1 MQLPI
6 NEALSGIFGSVS
18 LASWIFLIVPQ
29 LWENF
34 RNQSAEGLSTL
45 FLIIWLLGDICN
57 LIGALWARL
66 LPTVVALG
74 IYFCLVDFIMLAQ
87 LIYYNHYRSRKR
99 HRLPQT
105 RRAEHRPGPSA
116 TDPLLPDTEASHTT
130 KHPAHQRRD
139 SLSQAFSDNS
149 SPNEAIR
156 NVVSVFLVL
165 FVGTAGWFVAWKTG
179 AWGPQGDTPDT
190 MAPFGALV
198 LGYASSFF
206 YLTARLPQIYTNLK
220 RQSCSGL
227 SILFFILSTVG
238 NLTYGA
244 SILSFSLEHNY
255 LLKNTPWLLGS
266 IGTLVQDFVI
276 FGQFVYYGRA
286 QGGGPRHGA

>member
-1 MQLPI
+1 MQLPL
-6 NEALSGIFGSVS
+6 NEAFSGIFGSIS

-45 FLIIWLLGDICN
+45 FLIMWLFGDVCN

-87 LIYYNHYRSRKR
+87 LIYYNHYRPKKR
-99 HRLPQT
+99 YRLLQNRQT
-105 RRAEHRPGPSA
+105 DHAGPSS
-116 TDPLLPDTEASHTT
+116 TDPLLPDTEASRTT
-130 KHPAHQRRD
+130 KHPGSRRRD
-139 SLSQAFSDNS
+139 SLSEAFSDSS
-149 SPNEAIR
+149 SPKEAIR
-156 NVVSVFLVL
+156 NAISVFLVL
-165 FVGTAGWFVAWKTG
+165 FVGTSGWFVAWKTG

-190 MAPFGALV
+190 EAPLGALV

-206 YLTARLPQIYTNLK
+206 YLTARLPQIYTNAK

-276 FGQFVYYGRA
+276 FGQFVYYGRLRT
-286 QGGGPRHGA
+286 GPRQGA